1 MKENPGQFNLVH
13 QPRIILNNSVNHGTC
28 GPCSLATAPG
38 GITTRG
44 LFARSLPAQVFE
56 THCSIFGTIDI
67 THTLLQSLS
76 SATGLNINSIVNVKT
91 ENFTTS
97 QEASFSAWNPGIVSN
112 IPQEYQPLETIYQQD
127 NVFTSQ
133 HEVEE
138 LCRETGLSQE
148 ELVQFR
154 PARLVLHELIVRVSA
169 NIVVREGEHE
179 EDLGIHFREIAQNI
193 YDHYIQPE
201 LAGIE
206 ENFYILE
213 KRLST
218 LVNSELENLLFAPA
232 STPQKTPWYSL
243 FKPFKPEPKKSQ
255 ETTAEKEFR
264 LIASFREKGLKHDD
278 PEEAAVYRSL
288 YRVLGSISSTR
299 GYLGQ
304 DRKLLARITI
314 RHACNYYATRM
325 IGDKVEGIVSAAIA
339 AENYTRIPDAEK
351 PILISLKGTSAS
363 GKSSLRPM
371 LQDMIRQFGI
381 EEDGYGT
388 ISPDIWR
395 RLLLD
400 YNSLGQASKYAGRL
414 TSYEVNIIDSKLDHY
429 IRTKAETSHSIPH
442 MVVDRFR
449 FDSFSSEKIS
459 RILHNTYVRYI
470 DTMYM
475 FFVITPPEETVVR
488 GWERGQTRGRYKA
501 VEDFLGH
508 SVEAYTGIP
517 KLLFKWLAHTKP
529 QFVFEFL
536 DNSVPKGAYPTTIA
550 RGTQSKIEIFDPV
563 AFIDIQRYQH
573 INVMADNPA
582 SVYLDRKALKV
593 ENNIEF
599 LQQCIAKIERVDFIE
614 ADSNQVYLQ
623 SQHRKLELCNESVFR
638 SVTANPEVAS
648 IFAIIAPDICR

>member
-1 MKENPGQFNLVH
+1 MKT
-13 QPRIILNNSVNHGTC
+13 VN
-28 GPCSLATAPG
+28 
-38 GITTRG
+38 ITTG
-44 LFARSLPAQVFE
+44 QE
-56 THCSIFGTIDI
+56 TP
-67 THTLLQSLS
+67 
-76 SATGLNINSIVNVKT
+76 
-91 ENFTTS
+91 
-97 QEASFSAWNPGIVSN
+97 FSAWNPGIVSN
-112 IPQEYQPLETIYQQD
+112 IPQEYRHLETIYQQC

-148 ELVQFR
+148 ELVQFK
-154 PARLVLHELIVRVSA
+154 PARLMLHELIVRVSA

-179 EDLGIHFREIAQNI
+179 EDLGIHFREIATKI
-193 YDHYIQPE
+193 YKVYIQPE
-201 LAGIE
+201 LADIE
-206 ENFYILE
+206 NNFYILE
-213 KRLST
+213 ERLSK
-218 LVNSELENLLFAPA
+218 LVNNELDKLLFVP
-232 STPQKTPWYSL
+232 TPMPPKTRWYSL
-243 FKPFKPEPKKSQ
+243 FKPAKAKSEKSP

-264 LIASFREKGLKHDD
+264 LIASFREKGLKHND
-278 PEEAAVYRSL
+278 PEQAAVFRSL
-288 YRVLGSISSTR
+288 YRVLGSISSSR

-304 DRKLLARITI
+304 DQKLLTRITT
-314 RHACNYYATRM
+314 RHACNYYASHM
-325 IGDKVEGIVSAAIA
+325 IGDKVEGIVRAAIA
-339 AENYTRIPDAEK
+339 EENYASIPDAEK

-381 EEDGYGT
+381 EKDGYGT

-400 YNSLGQASKYAGRL
+400 YNSLGQAYKYAGRL

-429 IRTKAETSHSIPH
+429 IRTKAEASHSIPH

-508 SVEAYTGIP
+508 SVEAYAGIP
-517 KLLFKWLAHTKP
+517 KLLFKWLGYKKP
-529 QFVFEFL
+529 RFIFEFL
-536 DNSVPKGAYPTTIA
+536 DNSVPKGTYPTTIA
-550 RGTQSKIEIFDPV
+550 RGTQSRIEIFDPV

-573 INVMADNPA
+573 INVMADDPA
-582 SVYLDRKALKV
+582 SVYLDRTALKP

-599 LQQCIAKIERVDFIE
+599 LQQCIDKIERVDFI
-614 ADSNQVYLQ
+614 DVNSNQVYLQ
-623 SQHRKLELCNESVFR
+623 SRHRKLELCNESVFR
-638 SVTANPEVAS
+638 SVIANPEIAT
-648 IFAIIAPDICR
+648 IFGIIAPQLASKIYP